1 MAVRIKK
8 HSLALL
14 MTALF
19 VALGCNAALASYT
32 YAYQRG
38 EYSIT
43 LPGPPHGETIWGSKA
58 QTPLVDDRPR
68 SGRVGERARFKR
80 STVNTGDSL
89 DVEIITVTA
98 EADYLQ
104 SLNEDKLVSILEKE
118 GMTSRFLQK
127 EVFFSQSDKDPFR
140 KAVRMTGYNETK
152 EGVPIYNHLQ
162 LMTGESSI
170 TLVKINFSAENLDF
184 KKDVD
189 AIVASIKFVG
199 N

>member
-1 MAVRIKK
+1 MNK
-8 HSLALL
+8 HRFGVLVLAAT
-14 MTALF
+14 MTLF
-19 VALGCNAALASYT
+19 SATAQASYT

-43 LPGPPHGETIWGSKA
+43 LPGPPHGETIWGSGSY
-58 QTPLVDDRPR
+58 TPLLGDSKI
-68 SGRVGERARFKR
+68 SGRVGEIARFKR

-89 DVEIITVTA
+89 DVEIITVSA
-98 EADYLQ
+98 ETGYLQ
-104 SLNEDKLVSILEKE
+104 SLDEDKLVSILEKD
-118 GMTSRFLQK
+118 GKASRFSQK
-127 EVFFSQSDKDPFR
+127 EVFFSQSEKDPFR
-140 KAVRMTGYNETK
+140 KAVKMTGYNETK

-170 TLVKINFSAENLDF
+170 TLVKINYSAENLDF
-184 KKDVD
+184 KKDVY